1 MLICKLCQKT
11 FDGIPSDA
19 VPVSQRRQGG
29 YQLFQFKNGE
39 LHDLREVRAP
49 VLTLEQLSAR
59 AKRGAHTRRH
69 RNVGIQKENCA
80 FCFPSQPITNYT
92 AQSATEK

>member
-1 MLICKLCQKT
+1 MLTCKLCRKT

-39 LHDLREVRAP
+39 LHDLHEVRAP
-49 VLTLEQLSAR
+49 VLTQQQLIER
-59 AKRGAHTRRH
+59 GQRGAHSRYHTNKGSKRE
-69 RNVGIQKENCA
+69 GCKY
-80 FCFPSQPITNYT
+80 CFPGT
-92 AQSATEK
+92 AQAEEKKL